1 MPHQIYYPIDEQ
13 KSKQLEDVKQQQSDE
28 EPIKMFFEEQ
38 LIEIQAKAV
47 DQDEIT
53 IKLQEVDWVEE
64 QEQTNDDIIE
74 IPNIFKSNYID

>member
-74 IPNIFKSNYID
+74 IPNIFKSKNID